1 MLINK
6 KEEIVAID
14 KASKIKEM
22 NKISEEIFRLFDK
35 LIENYKIKMNK
46 NEEFKENDRINRNEE
61 FKKILSLLVEIYN
74 IYIVNQNE
82 NKNEFKPI
90 DKNQIIELET
100 NFQKECHMIEIC
112 LEEILKQDNGNKEGM
127 KVYNTKRLGVFLLTI
142 ANHSSMLFEKF
153 KDRED
158 SNVKDSENKV
168 FMREFLK
175 KWEDKHSFI
184 NKSF

>member
-1 MLINK
+1 MSIDK
-6 KEEIVAID
+6 KEEIAAID